1 MSAGYYKKK
10 QEILQKKAC
19 ERYEDLYEKD
29 KNKKHQYAC
38 KRYRKLS
45 EEEKYGQYDHK
56 EYNNFPDNEK

>member
-1 MSAGYYKKK
+1 MSAGYYEKK

-29 KNKKHQYAC
+29 KKKHQYAC

-56 EYNNFPDNEK
+56 EYNNFSGNEK